1 MLIPCVHLIP
11 TYKFLET
18 QEKQFTLY
26 PLTEYH
32 GESVTTKAYSTKYR
46 NLKET
51 YERIIGK
58 SLKDVTWGRLV
69 TDLRRYFFL
78 NVEANNAQNI
88 VETYAG
94 IKKRCPA
101 FSFHKTDFKERW
113 QAFKHFYE
121 SPDINRSGKDS
132 LIALAIYLEVNL
144 DKIPRSTR
152 YYWFNQSGL
161 NYKADS
167 IYSSKDLA
175 LVAFVATQWA
185 INKRLQ
191 PMKSANPDDNSLAA

>member
-1 MLIPCVHLIP
+1 M
-11 TYKFLET
+11 
-18 QEKQFTLY
+18 
-26 PLTEYH
+26 
-32 GESVTTKAYSTKYR
+32 TTKAYSINYR
-46 NLKET
+46 KLKET
-51 YERIIGK
+51 YERITDK

-69 TDLRRYFFL
+69 TDLRRHFFL
-78 NVEANNAQNI
+78 NVEASNAQSI
-88 VETYAG
+88 VETYAR

-121 SPDINRSGKDS
+121 SADVSRNGKDS
-132 LIALAIYLEVNL
+132 LVALTNYLGVNL
-144 DKIPRSTR
+144 DEIPRSTR

-161 NYKADS
+161 NYKAGS

-185 INKRLQ
+185 INKRSQ
-191 PMKSANPDDNSLAA
+191 PMKSASPEDNKLAA